1 MSAARNRELMEI
13 YLHEVLAKRA
23 FERIEEIAAP
33 DLVDHLQPTLR
44 GPAALDA
51 HARGFCEN
59 TPEVAIEVVRIF
71 ATEDTAVGIWRWS
84 GTPKYPS
91 TTSAKGTPV
100 SPRLIASV
108 FQIEDGRVRDYR
120 VFVDALDVFTQ
131 LAQ

>member
-13 YLHEVLAKRA
+13 YLDEVLARRA
-23 FERIEEIAAP
+23 LERIGEIAAP
-33 DLVDHLQPTLR
+33 DLIDHLQPGLR
-44 GPAALDA
+44 GPAALEA

-59 TPEVAIEVVRIF
+59 TPDVEIEVVNIF
-71 ATEDTAVGIWRWS
+71 ATEDVAVGIWRWS
-84 GTPKYPS
+84 GTAKHAS

-108 FQIEDGRVRDYR
+108 FEIENGRVRDYR